1 MKDMKLTYETLQCE
15 LIEVLPEGVLCAST
29 VGTNGTLN
37 AYTGSKL

>member
-1 MKDMKLTYETLQCE
+1 MKLTYEPLDCE

-29 VGTNGTLN
+29 VGTDGTLK